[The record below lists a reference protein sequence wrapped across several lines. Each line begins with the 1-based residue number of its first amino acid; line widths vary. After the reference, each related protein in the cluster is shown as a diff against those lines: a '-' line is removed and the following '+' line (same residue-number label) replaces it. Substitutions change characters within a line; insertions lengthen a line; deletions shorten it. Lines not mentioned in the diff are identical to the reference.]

1 MRLTEEEF
9 KELQARLPRAKDLS
23 FAFKKEEKKP
33 SKYHNRKVEYY
44 DPGLKET
51 ITFDSEKERDY
62 YLLLKDR
69 EQRGEIQKL
78 ERQVS
83 ITIQPAFTDK
93 NGKKIREITY
103 IADFIYYEYKDGKIH
118 QHIIDVKGSTNTLT
132 EVYKLK
138 KKLLAYKGIY
148 IEEVY

>member
-1 MRLTEEEF
+1 MTRLSAE
-9 KELQARLPRAKDLS
+9 AYRALFD
-23 FAFKKEEKKP
+23 KP
-33 SKYHNRKVEYY
+33 GNKSKYHNRKVEYY
-44 DPGLKET
+44 DPQLKKT

-62 YLLLKDR
+62 YLILKDR
-69 EQRGEIQKL
+69 QKRGEIKEL

-83 ITIQPAFTDK
+83 IEIQPGFKMPT
-93 NGKKIREITY
+93 GEKIQAITY
-103 IADFIYYEYKDGKIH
+103 KADFVYLEINKDPDIALKYVR
-118 QHIIDVKGSTNTLT
+118 HIVDVKGSPKTLT